1 MKDKDDEHAVRI
13 LRKAHEA
20 GASVRAHLGSL
31 LILRIPATPT
41 ERVAELVKDFHDNA
55 RTYGIS
61 SMNIS
66 IADTEEVFRR

>member
-1 MKDKDDEHAVRI
+1 MKDKDDHLAVLI
-13 LRKAHEA
+13 LKKAQEA

-41 ERVAELVKDFHDNA
+41 ERVAALVKDFHDNA
-55 RTYGIS
+55 RDYGIS

-66 IADTEEVFRR
+66 VADTEEVFRR